1 MTDWKMSWLC
11 DFEMSYM
18 QYNSGSNSKEY
29 GGFFCKQSVS
39 QKKCGWNTRLEKIN
53 KKGLQ
58 NNRQNLWYLNNMF
71 VD

>member
-1 MTDWKMSWLC
+1 MSWLC
-11 DFEMSYM
+11 GFEMSYM
-18 QYNSGSNSKEY
+18 QYNSGSNSKVY
-29 GGFFCKQSVS
+29 GFFCKQSVS
-39 QKKCGWNTRLEKIN
+39 QKKCGLNTRLEKMN

>member
-1 MTDWKMSWLC
+1 MTEKCLDYVILKCHICNITRAATAKNM
-11 DFEMSYM
+11 
-18 QYNSGSNSKEY
+18 

-39 QKKCGWNTRLEKIN
+39 QKKCGWNTRLEKMN